1 MERSRAI
8 GRRDSR
14 RSQRVQKREALQAE
28 MSLRSRS
35 RKPPTTASD
44 CWIPQVQRTKL
55 RVQHVRG
62 TPGEGSSAPREDREM
77 MPLYCT
83 CLADFHGGPHTE
95 DCQVERMVGDEIP
108 DPEVRL
114 EEASI

>member
-1 MERSRAI
+1 
-8 GRRDSR
+8 
-14 RSQRVQKREALQAE
+14 
-28 MSLRSRS
+28 
-35 RKPPTTASD
+35 
-44 CWIPQVQRTKL
+44 
-55 RVQHVRG
+55 
-62 TPGEGSSAPREDREM
+62 

-95 DCQVERMVGDEIP
+95 DCRLDRERQVERMVGDEIP